1 MNNGVQNMKNA
12 ILVSLLLGL
21 SAAPAAAQSITAAIP
36 ADIRSSNPGVNR
48 DDYTDAVVLH
58 SVEGLVGYKEDGTV
72 GPLLAQDY
80 QLSPDGLTY
89 TFKLRSG
96 VTFHNGEAL
105 TADDV
110 LWSWSRYM
118 DPKTEWRC
126 LPEFDGRN
134 GLKVESVTAS
144 DPQTIVMKIN
154 HRSAIFLDTLA
165 RTDCGMTAIL
175 QKASVKADGS
185 WDKPIGTGPYKFGD
199 WKRGEY
205 ITLDAFE
212 NYTSPAGEK
221 ADGYIGAKR
230 PLIKEIKFLVVPDP
244 ATVKAGLLSGA
255 LDIASVLSTDIPEF
269 SANPNFVVTA
279 GAEASKHTFLM
290 QTKDP
295 LLSKV
300 ELRQAI
306 AAALDL
312 PTLVAQAT
320 NGSGQPNN
328 SAIFP
333 GSRYYSDTQ
342 KEAFTPDPTKVAELL
357 AKAGYKG
364 EEITI
369 IANKRPTAPS
379 FDAAVVAQAMLQ
391 AVGINVRIEVLDW
404 STQLDRYN
412 SGKYQMM
419 SFSYS
424 ARLDPALSFEQFSG
438 PKDKQPRKVWDN
450 PEALGLIAKAMEIS
464 DQSQRQGIFDQLH
477 KQLLHDVPLIIYCN
491 GTGETVSSKRLK
503 GIPAWQAKLR
513 LWELSVEQ

>member
-1 MNNGVQNMKNA
+1 MKNA
-12 ILVSLLLGL
+12 LLFSLALGIFA
-21 SAAPAAAQSITAAIP
+21 SPAAAQSITASIS

-58 SVEGLVGYKEDGTV
+58 MVEGLVGYKGDGSV
-72 GPLLAQDY
+72 GPLLAQSY
-80 QLSPDGLTY
+80 ELSPDGLTY

-96 VTFHNGEAL
+96 VTFHNGESF
-105 TADDV
+105 TANDV

-134 GLKVESVTAS
+134 GLKVEAVTAP

-154 HRSAIFLDTLA
+154 HPSAIFLDTLA

-185 WDKPIGTGPYKFGD
+185 WDKPIGTGPYKFD
-199 WKRGEY
+199 SWKRGEY
-205 ITLDAFE
+205 VTLDAFE
-212 NYTSPAGEK
+212 GYVSPPGDK
-221 ADGYIGAKR
+221 ADGYVGSKR
-230 PLIKEIKFLVVPDP
+230 PLIKQLKFLVVADP

-255 LDIASVLSTDIPEF
+255 LDVGSVLSTDIPEF
-269 SANPNFVVTA
+269 AANPNFTVTA
-279 GAEASKHTFLM
+279 GAEATKHTFLM

-300 ELRQAI
+300 EMRQAI
-306 AAALDL
+306 AAAMDL
-312 PTLVAQAT
+312 PTLAAQAT
-320 NGSGQPNN
+320 NGSAQPNN
-328 SAIFP
+328 SAVFVL
-333 GSRYYSDTQ
+333 SRYYNDTQ
-342 KEAFTPDPTKVAELL
+342 KEGFVPDPAKAKELL
-357 AKAGYKG
+357 AKAGYNG

-369 IANKRPTAPS
+369 IANKRPTTPS

-391 AVGINVRIEVLDW
+391 AVGINARIEVLEW

-412 SGKYQMM
+412 SGNYQMM

-450 PEALGLIAKAMEIS
+450 PDALALIGKAMEIS
-464 DQSQRQGIFDQLH
+464 DPEQRQAIFDELH
-477 KQLLHDVPLIIYCN
+477 KKLLHDVPLIIYCN
-491 GTGETVSSKRLK
+491 GVGETVSSKRLK
-503 GIPAWQAKLR
+503 GTPAWQSKPR
-513 LWELSVEQ
+513 YWELSLQQ